1 MSIENLKPNLEA
13 SPQAENPQKMPPDH
27 PEKQNLFGNISD
39 TLRTL
44 SESF

>member
-1 MSIENLKPNLEA
+1 MSIEKQKSPLEKP
-13 SPQAENPQKMPPDH
+13 PVTENPPKMPPDH
-27 PEKQNLFGNISD
+27 PEKQNLVGNISD

>member
-1 MSIENLKPNLEA
+1 MSIEKLKSQETA
-13 SPQAENPQKMPPDH
+13 PQTETPHKMPPDH

>member
-1 MSIENLKPNLEA
+1 MSIEKQKSPLEKP
-13 SPQAENPQKMPPDH
+13 PVTENVPKMPPDY

>member
-1 MSIENLKPNLEA
+1 MSIEKQKSPLEKP
-13 SPQAENPQKMPPDH
+13 PVTENPQKMPTDH
-27 PEKQNLFGNISD
+27 PEKKDLFGNISD

>member
-1 MSIENLKPNLEA
+1 MSIEKQKSPLEKP
-13 SPQAENPQKMPPDH
+13 PVTENPPKMPPDH